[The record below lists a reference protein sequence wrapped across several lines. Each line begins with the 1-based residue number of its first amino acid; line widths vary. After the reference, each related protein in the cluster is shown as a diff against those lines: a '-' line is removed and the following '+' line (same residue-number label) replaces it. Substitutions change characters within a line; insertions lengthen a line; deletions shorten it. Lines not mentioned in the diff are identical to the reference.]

1 MSDPCVSFYQTCV
14 SETPVTVIGKLVGA
28 FTYVNGRLEERIII
42 LLFIDSSA
50 CYIAI
55 SGHCGV

>member
-1 MSDPCVSFYQTCV
+1 VFHSNYLTCV

-28 FTYVNGRLEERIII
+28 FNYVDGRLEECIII

-50 CYIAI
+50 CSVAR
-55 SGHCGV
+55 SGHCGF